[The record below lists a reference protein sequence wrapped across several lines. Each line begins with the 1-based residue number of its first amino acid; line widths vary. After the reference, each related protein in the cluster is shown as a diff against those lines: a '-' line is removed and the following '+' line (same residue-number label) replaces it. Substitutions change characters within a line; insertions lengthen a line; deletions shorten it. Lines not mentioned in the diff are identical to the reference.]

1 MEIRVTNSNEILGN
15 LLYIGHMTKFHYDKE
30 SKRKTEEIE
39 GLVVEVASEKLGKVI
54 SVMSDDTT
62 LELPAFTQIELVDLT
77 YNPYAKAV
85 SAGFAE
91 LVERFT
97 CRAIKPV
104 SGKGVQ

>member
-1 MEIRVTNSNEILGN
+1 MEIRVIDSKEILGN

-39 GLVVEVASEKLGKVI
+39 GLVVEIASERLGKVI
-54 SVMSDDTT
+54 SVLSDDTS
-62 LELPAFTQIELVDLT
+62 LELPAFAQVELVDLT

-97 CRAIKPV
+97 CRTIKLV